1 MAKPWHEQCARL
13 LYAALEA
20 EIGIKVRCSNT
31 STAMS
36 YFLET
41 RKALGDPTLAA
52 LAIHLSRTKPD
63 EELWIIKKERN
74 DATDQG
80 K

>member
-31 STAMS
+31 SSAMMH
-36 YFLET
+36 FTET
-41 RKALGDPTLAA
+41 RKALGDPTLAT
-52 LAIHLSRTKPD
+52 LTIRLSRTKPD

-74 DATDQG
+74 NAKDQG
-80 K
+80 E